1 MKISNTETSRAKQNT
16 HKFCFSLVKSLVDL
30 DGLKLTGKMKHHHK
44 SSSKTK
50 QYIHGTKNI
59 VPYNT
64 LHYNIIHQDKHHT
77 KKPKKNTYMNLIP

>member
-44 SSSKTK
+44 SSSKT
-50 QYIHGTKNI
+50 N
-59 VPYNT
+59 
-64 LHYNIIHQDKHHT
+64 
-77 KKPKKNTYMNLIP
+77 NTYMEPHYNDAKQTIHTCLAKQIIYTK